1 MKAIKISLL
10 ALTFGLMSF
19 AQVSNIKPSVVTV
32 GENSPIKWK
41 SESIDLGDIPQGKP
55 VNIDFEFVNEGK
67 EAVIITNVHASCG
80 CTATDYTREPVA
92 PGKKATIKATFN
104 AAAKGPFS
112 KTVTVTTNADKMPKT
127 LNFKGTVK

>member
-19 AQVSNIKPSVVTV
+19 SGVSIIKPSVVTV
-32 GENSPIKWK
+32 GDTSPLKWK
-41 SESIDLGDIPQGKP
+41 SEVIDLGEIPQGKP
-55 VNIDFEFVNEGK
+55 VNIDFEFTNEGK
-67 EAVIITNVHASCG
+67 EMVIITNVQASCG

-104 AAAKGPFS
+104 AAAKGGFT
-112 KTVTVTTNADKMPKT
+112 KTVTVTTNADKTPKV
-127 LNFKGTVK
+127 LSFKGTVK